1 MSRWSH
7 SSTAPL
13 LHLSHP
19 WLMTSSLHKNYIEF
33 IYVRE
38 KLQGTYRNLGLFKG
52 LKNQPTAK

>member
-1 MSRWSH
+1 MVALVN
-7 SSTAPL
+7 SSPPWL
-13 LHLSHP
+13 LHLLHP
-19 WLMTSSLHKNYIEF
+19 WLMTSSLHKNYMEF